1 MSKNSRRHR
10 RAYVAGARD
19 GIARL
24 RAVIV
29 PLLPAEA
36 RPALD
41 KMVGNIT
48 AEFPMPPAWRHPKAE
63 AQARKPEDDASLEQR
78 P

>member
-24 RAVIV
+24 RGAIA
-29 PLLPAEA
+29 PLLTAEA

-41 KMVGNIT
+41 RLAATIT
-48 AEFPMPPAWRHPKAE
+48 AEFPMPPVWRHPNTKVP
-63 AQARKPEDDASLEQR
+63 ARGEEEGTSHG
-78 P
+78 

>member
-10 RAYVAGARD
+10 RAYTAGAHQ

-24 RAVIV
+24 RAAIV

-36 RPALD
+36 RPALE
-41 KMVGNIT
+41 KLAAAVT
-48 AEFPMPPAWRHPKAE
+48 AEFPMPPVWRHPNTAPRPAE
-63 AQARKPEDDASLEQR
+63 EAHPNG
-78 P
+78 

>member
-41 KMVGNIT
+41 RMVGNIT
-48 AEFPMPPAWRHPKAE
+48 AEFPMPPAWRHPRAE
-63 AQARKPEDDASLEQR
+63 APTRDEEEAGRHG
-78 P
+78 

>member
-24 RAVIV
+24 RGAIA
-29 PLLPAEA
+29 PLLTAEA

-41 KMVGNIT
+41 SLAAAIT
-48 AEFPMPPAWRHPKAE
+48 DEFPMPPVWRHPRAE
-63 AQARKPEDDASLEQR
+63 AQARQAEEPESHG
-78 P
+78 

>member
-24 RAVIV
+24 RGALA
-29 PLLPAEA
+29 PLLTAEA

-41 KMVGNIT
+41 RLAATIT
-48 AEFPMPPAWRHPKAE
+48 DEFPMPPAWRHPNAKTPARHEEE
-63 AQARKPEDDASLEQR
+63 AGPHG
-78 P
+78 